1 MNWQQYSFP
10 DDVSQEL
17 FASQLDVIFSSD
29 ALSTYV
35 FKIYLICEFI
45 LIFSTS
51 SLRRSPPSHSF
62 HPSFRRQMR
71 KAPFV
76 GKVLEIG
83 GEKMN
88 SKNISDFEKGDSE
101 EMCSCQQLW
110 YFQSNSHPDFSLPSN
125 KWKNFSFIRFFWW
138 KSSKF
143 FIVKNEFPEFRR
155 FTRIHIST
163 TKEKLCPLQMSNNCQ
178 LPKHFAT
185 FLERF
190 HQRTNHFTTLCVIS
204 MSICVF
210 LRGET

>member
-1 MNWQQYSFP
+1 MLFINYLNYFAPTIFRLLPKNELAQYSFP

-17 FASQLDVIFSSD
+17 FASRLDVIFSSD

-101 EMCSCQQLW
+101 EM
-110 YFQSNSHPDFSLPSN
+110 
-125 KWKNFSFIRFFWW
+125 
-138 KSSKF
+138 
-143 FIVKNEFPEFRR
+143 
-155 FTRIHIST
+155 
-163 TKEKLCPLQMSNNCQ
+163 
-178 LPKHFAT
+178 
-185 FLERF
+185 
-190 HQRTNHFTTLCVIS
+190 
-204 MSICVF
+204 
-210 LRGET
+210 